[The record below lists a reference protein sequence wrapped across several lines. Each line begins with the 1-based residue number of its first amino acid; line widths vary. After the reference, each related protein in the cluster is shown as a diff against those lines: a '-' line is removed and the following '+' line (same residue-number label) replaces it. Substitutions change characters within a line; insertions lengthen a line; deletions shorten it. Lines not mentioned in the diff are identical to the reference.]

1 MSETLLQT
9 KLYIPPL
16 RPNLVPRSRLIEQL
30 NRGLR
35 QGSKLTL
42 VSAPAGYGKT
52 TLLRQ
57 WVQQTE
63 CPTAWLSLDQD
74 DNDSYRFWAYV
85 ILALQTIL
93 PDFGQD
99 TLETVL
105 CSRPPSIKMGLTNLI
120 NEIVEILDPFVLVL
134 EDFHLIASPKINDD
148 VAFLL
153 KNQPPHM
160 HLVLSTRADPPWH
173 LARLRA
179 RGEIT
184 ELRHAD
190 LRFTPAEATA
200 FLRDTM
206 DLNLSPDEVAALE
219 TRIEGWIAGLQ
230 MAAISM
236 KGSEDITEFIS
247 SFNGSHRFILDFLV
261 EEVLQQQ
268 SENVQEFLFKTS
280 ILERMAAPVCD
291 AVMRSSGSQTVLTQL
306 DRANLFLIPLDDDR
320 RWYRY
325 HRLFAD
331 LLRSRLEQAHPNLA
345 PTLHQRAS
353 AWFEQNESADEAVWH
368 AFAAD
373 DLERVVHLVEEH
385 ALTMVYQGQLAALAS
400 WLARIPTEAMNSRP
414 WLCIAQA
421 WTLVYKGQLDAVE
434 PLLQTAEESLA
445 AEGQRIKG
453 HIAAIRAYAAFL
465 SWDARAMEFARE
477 ALDYLSEDDL
487 MVRGLAAMVLAIGY
501 FGSGDLAAAEQ
512 AFAEAIVA
520 SKATN
525 DRYVAINALCELSD
539 LQTTRGRLHKAA
551 ATCRDALQMAD
562 ASRRQGGKR
571 LPIAGYALGRLS
583 VVLREWNDLP
593 VAKNHAQECV
603 ELSKHWG
610 QADAQ
615 ILAHSFLA
623 GASLANG
630 DTDGALDAIRA
641 AKQMAEMVSPRY
653 RDFVAAREASVL
665 LATGDV
671 TAATRWMT
679 ESGLSVDDDP
689 YRPIRNYIV
698 LARVLIAQAQI
709 EKAMSLLAHL
719 LKMAE
724 ESSAMGYVI
733 ELSILQALALQAAG
747 RTNQALD
754 PLERALSL
762 AETEG
767 YVRIFINEGA
777 PMSRLLRQAIAKGT
791 GVVYAGRLL
800 TALEADAES
809 RRQPSVTAR
818 ASMVDPLSER
828 ELEVMR
834 LLTTHLSSTDI
845 AGELTIS
852 VNTVRTHIKSI
863 YGKLGVH
870 SREEAVQKA
879 EALHLL

>member
-1 MSETLLQT
+1 LRSDC
-9 KLYIPPL
+9 KLI
-16 RPNLVPRSRLIEQL
+16 LI
-30 NRGLR
+30 
-35 QGSKLTL
+35 
-42 VSAPAGYGKT
+42 SAPAGYGKT
-52 TLLRQ
+52 TLLSK
-57 WVQQTE
+57 WVRDCKQHV
-63 CPTAWLSLDQD
+63 AWVSLDKG
-74 DNDSYRFWAYV
+74 DNDPDRFLLYV
-85 ILALQTIL
+85 IGALHRIKAGIGEQAL
-93 PDFGQD
+93 V
-99 TLETVL
+99 TLQSPQPISYEPL
-105 CSRPPSIKMGLTNLI
+105 LTSLI
-120 NEIVEILDPFVLVL
+120 NDITETAEPLVLILD
-134 EDFHLIASPKINDD
+134 DFHLITERRIHDALT
-148 VAFLL
+148 FLL
-153 KNQPPHM
+153 DNLPPLI
-160 HLVLSTRADPPWH
+160 HLIISGRADPPWP
-173 LARLRA
+173 LGRLRA
-179 RGEIT
+179 RNEMT
-184 ELRHAD
+184 ELRTND
-190 LRFTPAEATA
+190 LRFTSQEVAT
-200 FLRDTM
+200 FLNEVM
-206 DLNLSPDEVAALE
+206 QLNLSPEDVTVLE
-219 TRIEGWIAGLQ
+219 AHTEGWIAGLQ
-230 MAAISM
+230 MAALSM
-236 KGSEDITEFIS
+236 RGREDVSAFIS
-247 SFNGSHRFILDFLV
+247 AFTGSHRFILDFLV
-261 EEVLQQQ
+261 EEVLEQQPP
-268 SENVQEFLFKTS
+268 NVQQFLFKTS
-280 ILERMAAPVCD
+280 ILERMTAPLCD
-291 AVMRSSGSQTVLTQL
+291 AVTGSSDSQTILAQL
-306 DRANLFLIPLDDDR
+306 DQANLFLIPLDDDR

-325 HRLFAD
+325 HHLFAD
-331 LLRSRLEQAHPNLA
+331 LLHSHLMQAQLDQV
-345 PTLHQRAS
+345 PTLHHRAS
-353 AWFEQNESADEAVWH
+353 AWYERNESVDEAVRH

-385 ALTMVYQGQLAALAS
+385 ALTMVYQGQLATLAS

-421 WTLVYKGQLDAVE
+421 WTMVYKGQLDAVE
-434 PLLQTAEESLA
+434 PLLQTAEETLA

-465 SWDARAMEFARE
+465 RWDARAMEFARE
-477 ALDYLSEDDL
+477 ALAYLSEDDL

-512 AFAEAIVA
+512 AFDEAIVA
-520 SKATN
+520 GKATN

-539 LQTTRGRLHKAA
+539 LQTTQGRLHKAA

-571 LPIAGYALGRLS
+571 LPIAGYTLGRLS
-583 VVLREWNDLP
+583 VVLSEWNDLP
-593 VAKNHAQECV
+593 IAKNHAQECV

-630 DTDGALDAIRA
+630 DTDGALDAIRT

-698 LARVLIAQAQI
+698 LARVLIAQAQL
-709 EKAMSLLAHL
+709 EKAMRLLAQL

-724 ESSAMGYVI
+724 VSGAMGYVI
-733 ELSILQALALQAAG
+733 ELSILQALTLQAVGKAD
-747 RTNQALD
+747 QALD

-762 AETEG
+762 AEPEG
-767 YVRIFINEGA
+767 FVRIFINEGA
-777 PMSRLLRQAIAKGT
+777 PMGRLLRQAIAKGI
-791 GVVYAGRLL
+791 GVAYAGRLF
-800 TALEADAES
+800 TALGADAES
-809 RRQPSVTAR
+809 RLQPGVTAR
-818 ASMVDPLSER
+818 APMVDPLSER
-828 ELEVMR
+828 EIEVMR

-852 VNTVRTHIKSI
+852 VNTARTHIKSI

-879 EALHLL
+879 EEHHLL